1 MNFILWTC
9 FWQQPKYRHV
19 KTTVIRDYVTLMVCS
34 PLLKRHVKLCS
45 ESVSPNSKSVKYFC
59 PIHQDKATCQLKLK
73 QVSENWR
80 NSQISLKRCRVCE
93 RATADVEELS
103 SVSSFEYYGSWFR
116 RIGQGR
122 HDLCSGELTASV
134 PILSFPSIS
143 RSLTLAQSTS
153 PLLVIQWLE
162 VIHCVMINPGL

>member
-1 MNFILWTC
+1 MFTSLKTSCQIMFRIC
-9 FWQQPKYRHV
+9 FTQFKISQIFLSYSSRQG
-19 KTTVIRDYVTLMVCS
+19 YL
-34 PLLKRHVKLCS
+34 
-45 ESVSPNSKSVKYFC
+45 SVK
-59 PIHQDKATCQLKLK
+59 
-73 QVSENWR
+73 VEVGSENWR